1 MKKKVL
7 MLLVAVFSVIGMNSI
22 TTHAADVQP
31 VEVNQE
37 FEAFSLQQ
45 EWYSFKIEQQG
56 KITIKPI
63 SFNKTVYKMYWSM
76 GIYKTNEDGND
87 EYVAGIGDGE
97 EDKGYSFRLPK
108 GEYKFRFTAPKY
120 YDNKELT
127 AKVIIAYEPENPDYY
142 ETEEN
147 NSFKYA
153 NKIVLNREYIGNLQ
167 KGGDEDYYKFELEQP
182 GSLMVNFRLN
192 EVESISHWKI
202 FLYKEDENY
211 NRNLIEWDY
220 NDSKKNTR
228 FTKYRLPKGT
238 YYICVEHGTGY
249 DTSEYKI
256 GTTYVDESSQNTEKE
271 YNDTIDTANEINTN
285 IEYSGNLSN
294 DDDVDYF
301 TFNLTSAK
309 TINVKLKQ
317 DAEEISDEAYFVEVY
332 NAAKNSQYR
341 LCNSFYTKANVMSQG
356 GKIQLPAGKYIVKIS
371 TTKVANDKEDYRLLV
386 EETNASNYLNV
397 NTEPYDV
404 EGTHIFLNA
413 MIYNIESGSRYTF
426 AINRSGYIKVEN
438 QDKKHSMNLTLYAMN
453 EDGDIE
459 QKDYLYVEAG
469 KTTTLKLGSG
479 SYVIDI
485 SEYDDYNIDSFK
497 ISYTKNNPNATKK
510 KAIKLAKATISAKNL
525 KGRKVKVTLKNKI
538 NGASGY
544 EYYYATNRSFVGKKT
559 KRTKATS
566 VTFRKLKKK
575 KNYYFKVRSYRISGG
590 KTVYSSW
597 SNVKKVKVKK

>member
-7 MLLVAVFSVIGMNSI
+7 MLLFAVFSVIGMSSI

-37 FEAFSLQQ
+37 FELTGSY

-56 KITIKPI
+56 KISIKAI
-63 SFNKTVYKMYWSM
+63 SCNYSWGHSTDCSVKL
-76 GIYKTNEDGND
+76 YKTDEDGND
-87 EYVAGIGDGE
+87 VYVDELQRINDEVVAR
-97 EDKGYSFRLPK
+97 FPK
-108 GEYKFRFTAPKY
+108 GEYKLKFYAGEWKSYRVKTK
-120 YDNKELT
+120 
-127 AKVIIAYEPENPDYY
+127 IAYEPENPDYY

-147 NSFKYA
+147 DSFKTA
-153 NKIVLNREYIGNLQ
+153 NNIVLNREYTGNIVMSSDD
-167 KGGDEDYYKFELEQP
+167 KDYYKIELEQP
-182 GSLMVNFRLN
+182 GSLMLNFR
-192 EVESISHWKI
+192 VGRVPYSPTWKI
-202 FLYKEDENY
+202 SLYSEDEDY
-211 NRNLIEWDY
+211 NKNLIKMEY
-220 NDSKKNTR
+220 NDAKKNTKL
-228 FTKYRLPKGT
+228 TKYRLPKGI
-238 YYICVEHGTGY
+238 YYICIQRGSY
-249 DTSEYKI
+249 YSNDDYKI

-285 IEYSGNLSN
+285 IEYSGNIS
-294 DDDVDYF
+294 DDNDVDYF

-317 DAEEISDEAYFVEVY
+317 DAEEISDKAYFVEVY
-332 NAAKNSQYR
+332 NVAKNGQYR

-356 GKIQLPAGKYIVKIS
+356 GKIQVPAGKYIVKIS
-371 TTKVANDKEDYRLLV
+371 TTRFTNYKEDYRLLI

-404 EGTHIFLNA
+404 EGTHILLDSI
-413 MIYNIESGSRYTF
+413 IYNVESSSRYTF

-438 QDKKHSMNLTLYAMN
+438 QDKKDIMEFILYSMN

-459 QKDYLYVEAG
+459 RIDSGYVEAG
-469 KTTTLKLGSG
+469 KTTTLKLESG

-485 SEYDDYNIDSFK
+485 SERDNYNYNIDSFK

-510 KAIKLAKATISAKNL
+510 KVIKLAKATISAKNL

-597 SNVKKVKVKK
+597 SNVKKVKIKK

>member
-7 MLLVAVFSVIGMNSI
+7 MLLFAVFSVIGMNSI

-63 SFNKTVYKMYWSM
+63 SFNLYPIDWGM
-76 GIYKTNEDGND
+76 GIYKTDEDGND
-87 EYVAGIGDGE
+87 VYVGGIWNTTE
-97 EDKGYSFRLPK
+97 KHFRLPK
-108 GEYKFRFTAPKY
+108 GEYKFRFSSPKY
-120 YDNKELT
+120 YGGEELT

-153 NKIVLNREYIGNLQ
+153 NKIVLNREYTGNIQ
-167 KGGDEDYYKFELEQP
+167 TGEDKDFFKFELEQP
-182 GSLMVNFRLN
+182 GSLMVNFRLDKA
-192 EVESISHWKI
+192 ESYHRWKI
-202 FLYKEDENY
+202 YLYKEDENY
-211 NRNLIEWDY
+211 NKNLIEWNY
-220 NDSKKNTR
+220 NDSKKNTK

-238 YYICVEHGTGY
+238 YYICVEGFSNSDF

-271 YNDTIDTANEINTN
+271 YNDTVDTANKINTN

-317 DAEEISDEAYFVEVY
+317 DADEIKDKAYFVEVY
-332 NAAKNSQYR
+332 NAAKNGQYR
-341 LCNSFYTKANVMSQG
+341 LCNSFYTKANVMTQG
-356 GKIQLPAGKYIVKIS
+356 GKIQVPAGKYIVKVS
-371 TTKVANDKEDYRLLV
+371 TTISANDKEDYGLLV
-386 EETNASNYLNV
+386 EETNASNFLNV

-404 EGTHIFLNA
+404 EGTHILLDA
-413 MIYNIESGSRYTF
+413 TICDIEKNGSEYTF
-426 AINRSGYIKVEN
+426 AINRGGYIKIEN
-438 QDKKHSMNLTLYAMN
+438 QDRNNGIYFILYSMN

-459 QKDYLYVEAG
+459 QIGQGEVYARES
-469 KTTTLKLGSG
+469 TTLKLESG
-479 SYVIDI
+479 SYVIII
-485 SEYDDYNIDSFK
+485 SDCYYRYNIDSVK

-544 EYYYATNRSFVGKKT
+544 EYYYATNRSFVGKKK

>member
-7 MLLVAVFSVIGMNSI
+7 MLLLAVFSVLGMSSI
-22 TTHAADVQP
+22 TVHADDVQP

-37 FEAFSLQQ
+37 IELTGSYK
-45 EWYSFKIEQQG
+45 WYSFKIEQQG
-56 KITIKPI
+56 KISIKAI
-63 SFNKTVYKMYWSM
+63 SCNHSWSHSTDCSVEL
-76 GIYKTNEDGND
+76 YKTDEDGND
-87 EYVAGIGDGE
+87 VYVDELQRIDDEVVAR
-97 EDKGYSFRLPK
+97 FPK
-108 GEYKFRFTAPKY
+108 GEYKLKFYAGQWKTCIVKT
-120 YDNKELT
+120 KI
-127 AKVIIAYEPENPDYY
+127 VYEPENPDYY

-147 NSFKYA
+147 GSFKTA
-153 NKIVLNREYIGNLQ
+153 NNIVLNREYTGNIVTSS
-167 KGGDEDYYKFELEQP
+167 DDRDYYKIELEQP
-182 GSLMVNFRLN
+182 GSLMLNFRVDSSQWK
-192 EVESISHWKI
+192 EHWKI
-202 FLYKEDENY
+202 SLYSEDEEH
-211 NRNLIEWDY
+211 NRNLIKMEY
-220 NDSKKNTR
+220 NDAKKNTK
-228 FTKYRLPKGT
+228 FTKYRLPKGI
-238 YYICVEHGTGY
+238 YYVCIQGEFY
-249 DTSEYKI
+249 DSNEDYKI

-356 GKIQLPAGKYIVKIS
+356 GKIQVPAGKYIVKIS
-371 TTKVANDKEDYRLLV
+371 TTRFANDKEDYRLLI

-404 EGTHIFLNA
+404 EGTHILLDSI
-413 MIYNIESGSRYTF
+413 IYNIESGSRYTF

-438 QDKKHSMNLTLYAMN
+438 QDKEHSMNLTLYAMN